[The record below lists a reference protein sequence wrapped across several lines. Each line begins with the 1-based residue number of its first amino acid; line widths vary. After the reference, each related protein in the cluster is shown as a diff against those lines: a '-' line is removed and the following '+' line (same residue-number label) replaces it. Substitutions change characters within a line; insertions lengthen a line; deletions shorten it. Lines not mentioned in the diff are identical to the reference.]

1 MQGFT
6 FTRKQSASNKTPR
19 QINRNLVFN
28 LVRMRQP
35 ISRADLARVSGLQ
48 RSTVSL
54 IVEDLIAGRWVSEG
68 STGRLP
74 RGRRPTFL
82 QVNDRRAVIA
92 VDIHPGQTTVAVAD
106 LAGRIVAQ
114 SIVSAAEGKTRIAD
128 GKKRAGDGKKDA
140 ADGKAETAAIVSVI
154 RKMIA
159 AHKDRS
165 FDGIGISIPG
175 RADEQQQR
183 LVFAPNLPWRVTDIK
198 AKIARATGLRVEMD
212 NVANACVLSEVWFG
226 DTDGSHDLVV
236 VNVSEGI
243 GTGIFA
249 NGKLLRG
256 EGGMA
261 GEFGH
266 VEMETDGPLCACGKR
281 GCWETLASNRAAL
294 RYYHELGG
302 KAVRMG
308 ELSMEGLV
316 KLAQGGDRKAAQ
328 ALEQMS
334 RHLGRGMSMIA
345 SALAPHEIIVVGDIT
360 MAWHVFGPVVDA
372 EFRKNSISQ
381 GPVLRPA
388 YEANVARLRSA
399 VALVWHERP
408 I

>member
-1 MQGFT
+1 MTQGFS

-54 IVEDLIAGRWVSEG
+54 IVEGLIAGRWISEG

-82 QVNDRRAVIA
+82 HVNDHRAVIA
-92 VDIHPGQTTVAVAD
+92 LDVHPAQTTVAVVD
-106 LAGRIVAQ
+106 LSGRIVAQ
-114 SIVSAAEGKTRIAD
+114 SVVTAPPEVTPGSDGKEAVSA
-128 GKKRAGDGKKDA
+128 
-140 ADGKAETAAIVSVI
+140 IVAVI
-154 RKMIA
+154 RKLMA

-165 FDGIGISIPG
+165 FDGVGISIPG
-175 RADEQQQR
+175 RADARQQK
-183 LVFAPNLPWRVTDIK
+183 LVFAPNLNWGTMDIK
-198 AKIARATGLRVEMD
+198 SKIEKATGLRVEMD

-226 DTDGSHDLVV
+226 DTDGSRDMVV
-236 VNVSEGI
+236 VNVSEGL

-266 VEMETDGPLCACGKR
+266 VQVVPDGPLCGCGSN
-281 GCWETLASNRAAL
+281 GCWETMASNRAAL
-294 RYYHELGG
+294 RFYSELTGGKTGDGGSTLTFDLLLKQALAGDQKAVAAVEKMSRYLGG
-302 KAVRMG
+302 
-308 ELSMEGLV
+308 
-316 KLAQGGDRKAAQ
+316 
-328 ALEQMS
+328 
-334 RHLGRGMSMIA
+334 GMRMIA

-360 MAWHVFGPVVDA
+360 MAWHLFGPVVEG
-372 EFRKNSISQ
+372 EFRKSKLTHV
-381 GPVLRPA
+381 PTLRPA
-388 YEANVARLRSA
+388 YDAKVARLRSA
-399 VALVWHERP
+399 VALVWNERP